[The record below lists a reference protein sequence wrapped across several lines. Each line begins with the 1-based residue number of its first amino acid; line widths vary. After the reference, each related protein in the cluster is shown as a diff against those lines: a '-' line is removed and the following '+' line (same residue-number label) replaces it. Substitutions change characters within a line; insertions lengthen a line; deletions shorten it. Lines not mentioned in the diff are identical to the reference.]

1 MTDEPT
7 NLDMRVRMIFDEDFN
22 TMVFPKVKEMI
33 FRLSSD
39 SPFEIAAKA
48 LAHKN
53 GQPELW
59 RRYTFSIL
67 RKDSETS
74 MADEDTPAIM
84 KDH

>member
-1 MTDEPT
+1 MTDEPP

-48 LAHKN
+48 LAQKN
-53 GQPELW
+53 GHPELW

-67 RKDSETS
+67 KKEQEQSDN
-74 MADEDTPAIM
+74 DEKIM

>member
-53 GQPELW
+53 GHPELW
-59 RRYTFSIL
+59 RRYNFSIL